1 MKPDAH
7 VQLYESP
14 LLTQVPSFKQGLG
27 RHVLGTVQTYHHYI
41 GIIIYLN
48 HNVLAQP
55 YSWYVKHEENVIE
68 CEICQLY
75 LHRLLCLCVHI
86 GRLSRQCKMS
96 GKSFNG
102 I

>member
-7 VQLYESP
+7 MQLYESP
-14 LLTQVPSFKQGLG
+14 LSTQVPSFKQGLG
-27 RHVLGTVQTYHHYI
+27 RHMLGTVQTYHHYI

-68 CEICQLY
+68 SEIRQLY

-86 GRLSRQCKMS
+86 GR
-96 GKSFNG
+96 
-102 I
+102 